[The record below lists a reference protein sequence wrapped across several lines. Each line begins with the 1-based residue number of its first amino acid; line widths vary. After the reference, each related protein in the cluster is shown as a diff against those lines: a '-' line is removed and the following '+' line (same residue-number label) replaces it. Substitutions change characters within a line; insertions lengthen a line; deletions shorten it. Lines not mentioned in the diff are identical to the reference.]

1 MLTFAVSLVAWPL
14 PDFRTE
20 MSIPSLSRDG
30 SVILVVVAN
39 PITSETMFVSRSW
52 VQAAVIRTEAANKG
66 MMCFMFIVR

>member
-1 MLTFAVSLVAWPL
+1 M
-14 PDFRTE
+14 
-20 MSIPSLSRDG
+20 
-30 SVILVVVAN
+30 VVVAN